1 MLNFFLQNKINK
13 QINKCYSSQAHFYP
27 FFCYAEKH
35 VDIISKG
42 LFLLDFFFQK
52 LQQNLLKPAGLS
64 SDNSC
69 HELHQSRFHC
79 YPFLAASKNTS
90 TTITDQ

>member
-1 MLNFFLQNKINK
+1 MLNIFLQNKINK

-42 LFLLDFFFQK
+42 LFLLDFFFPETPAK
-52 LQQNLLKPAGLS
+52 LIETCRLVIRQQLSRTPSVKIPLLPLPGCLKEYL
-64 SDNSC
+64 N
-69 HELHQSRFHC
+69 
-79 YPFLAASKNTS
+79 YYY
-90 TTITDQ
+90 